1 MKKRKSDNGREIREL
16 IGRCVE
22 VLCQRQ
28 AENFLD
34 EEGDKRQDISDWL
47 KMIQLLEKYQA
58 LMQSVEA
65 EVSEDIVQIDYDLI
79 RNYLRKKMDDAG

>member
-1 MKKRKSDNGREIREL
+1 M
-16 IGRCVE
+16 
-22 VLCQRQ
+22 LCQRQ